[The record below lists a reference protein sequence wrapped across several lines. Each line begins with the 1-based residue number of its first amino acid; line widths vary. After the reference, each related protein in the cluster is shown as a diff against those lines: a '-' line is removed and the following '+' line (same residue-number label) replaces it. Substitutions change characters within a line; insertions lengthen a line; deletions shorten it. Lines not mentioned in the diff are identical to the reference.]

1 VVYALT
7 GNVIAWLLYGAAFQL
22 FVVGLLG
29 SPAGGYAEYLAAYT
43 ISYILGYVF
52 IFAPAGIGVRE
63 GAIVTVLTYAGLTT
77 APEAALVAITS
88 RVWLTLLEVVPGFVF
103 WTHAAV
109 NRRPPTRD
117 PSDVP
122 T

>member
-1 VVYALT
+1 VRGIRDGRLWT
-7 GNVIAWLLYGAAFQL
+7 WGAF
-22 FVVGLLG
+22 
-29 SPAGGYAEYLAAYT
+29 
-43 ISYILGYVF
+43 
-52 IFAPAGIGVRE
+52 
-63 GAIVTVLTYAGLTT
+63 
-77 APEAALVAITS
+77 AITS